1 MIVSAPSPVNEEV
14 LMRAARRLLPFL
26 VAAIALAGCA
36 GLRPGFE
43 PPTVNVQG
51 FRAVP
56 AERGLPRFE
65 IDLAVTNP
73 NAVALKLAG
82 IAYSVSLD
90 GNELITG
97 VGRDL
102 PEVAAYGSETF
113 TVTANLDLLAGA
125 GLVRS
130 LMATDTD
137 RFDYAFEAR
146 LDPGPLIPDI
156 RVRDAGTV
164 SLSDW
169 SGR

>member
-1 MIVSAPSPVNEEV
+1 MSAST
-14 LMRAARRLLPFL
+14 RRVLPFL
-26 VAAIALAGCA
+26 AALIALSGCA

-43 PPTVNVQG
+43 APTVNVQG

-56 AERGLPRFE
+56 AERGFPQFE
-65 IDLAVTNP
+65 IDLAVANP

-90 GNELITG
+90 GNEVITG

-102 PEVAAYGSETF
+102 PEIAAYGSETF
-113 TVTANLDLLAGA
+113 TVTASLDLLAGA

-130 LMATDTD
+130 LMTKDDD

-156 RVRDAGTV
+156 RVRDEGTI
-164 SLSDW
+164 SLSAW
-169 SGR
+169 GGG

>member
-1 MIVSAPSPVNEEV
+1 
-14 LMRAARRLLPFL
+14 MRAARRLLPF
-26 VAAIALAGCA
+26 VAALFALTGCA

-56 AERGLPRFE
+56 AERGLPQFE
-65 IDLAVTNP
+65 IDLAVANP
-73 NAVALKLAG
+73 NAAALKLAG

-90 GNELITG
+90 GKELITG

-102 PEVAAYGSETF
+102 PEIAGYGSETF
-113 TVTANLDLLAGA
+113 TVTASLDLLAGA

-130 LMATDTD
+130 LMEKDND

-156 RVRDAGTV
+156 RIRDSGTV
-164 SLSDW
+164 ALSDLTQ
-169 SGR
+169 

>member
-1 MIVSAPSPVNEEV
+1 MMVS
-14 LMRAARRLLPFL
+14 ARRLLPLLAAL
-26 VAAIALAGCA
+26 VALTGCA

-43 PPTVNVQG
+43 APTVNVQG
-51 FRAVP
+51 FRAIP
-56 AERGLPRFE
+56 TERGFPQFE
-65 IDLAVTNP
+65 IDLAVANP

-97 VGRDL
+97 VGREL

-113 TVTANLDLLAGA
+113 TVTASLDLLAGA

-130 LMATDTD
+130 LMTKDD
-137 RFDYAFEAR
+137 SRFDYAFEAR
-146 LDPGPLIPDI
+146 LDPGPLVPDI
-156 RVRDAGTV
+156 RVRDEGTV
-164 SLSDW
+164 SLGDW